1 MARTTRKSEKVNS
14 RLVLFEP
21 RSGEQTYN
29 FVIGLT
35 EETIE
40 AIIELYDSGAE
51 ADKYGAVV
59 KLGGCLY
66 ENDNNIA
73 GTVFVREE
81 EEEEAPKR
89 RKTSKARKR
98 VEEDDEDEDEPPV
111 RQRAKRKRTLR

>member
-29 FVIGLT
+29 FIIGLT

-66 ENDNNIA
+66 ENDSNIA
-73 GTVFVREE
+73 GSIFVRDEE
-81 EEEEAPKR
+81 DEKPK
-89 RKTSKARKR
+89 RKTSRTRKR
-98 VEEDDEDEDEPPV
+98 VEEDYEDDEPSV